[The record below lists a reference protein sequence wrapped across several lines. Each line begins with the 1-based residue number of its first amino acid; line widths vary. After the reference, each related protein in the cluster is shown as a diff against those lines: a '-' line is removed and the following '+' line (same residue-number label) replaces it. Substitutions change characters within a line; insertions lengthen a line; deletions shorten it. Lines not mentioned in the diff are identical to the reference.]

1 MKDRLYEGT
10 LTNVHLHKQVP
21 MYMKRLHLEDLE
33 EIERVQQT
41 VIDSLPEKNTLQPLS
56 TEEFLFILNGN
67 GLLVGAFVDGALVGF
82 RALLVPEID
91 EEHLGWDIGLM
102 ENELGDMIYQEISAV
117 IPDYRGNRLQ
127 QKLAEV
133 VMKELAKLEKKFRYV
148 ACTVAP
154 MNIPSLKDKFTQR
167 MHIAAMK
174 SKYDGLERY
183 ILVKDLEQP
192 HGDYGDHVTAGLDD
206 WKTQQELLNEGYV
219 GIGFQMVKGFHALQ
233 FAKPLS

>member
-1 MKDRLYEGT
+1 
-10 LTNVHLHKQVP
+10 
-21 MYMKRLHLEDLE
+21 MYMKRLYLEDLP

-56 TEEFLFILNGN
+56 TEEFLFILNHT
-67 GLLVGAFVDGALVGF
+67 GLIVGAFAVGELVAF

-91 EEHLGWDIGLM
+91 EEHLGRDIGLS
-102 ENELGDMIYQEISAV
+102 EGELGNMIYQEISAV
-117 IPDYRGNRLQ
+117 APDYRGNRLQ
-127 QKLAEV
+127 QKLAQV
-133 VMKELAKLEKKFRYV
+133 VMEELKKLEKKFRYV

-154 MNIPSLKDKFTQR
+154 MNIPSLKDKFTQQ
-167 MHIAAMK
+167 MYIAALK
-174 SKYDGLERY
+174 TKYDGLERY

-192 HGDYGDHVTAGLDD
+192 NPDYGNQITAPIDD
-206 WKTQQELLNEGYV
+206 LQKQKELLKEGYV